1 MEKNSENEMSLREIR
16 RRRRVRNQIIT
27 YIVSGLV
34 LLVIA
39 AGLFFGGRKALAY
52 FTPVLEPVEEVVQEE
67 PMVVETPVVE
77 EPVEEEV
84 IPEADLLDELID
96 SYLID
101 MTLEQKVAGLF
112 IVTPESITDVSTAV
126 KAGEGTKAALEKYP
140 VGGMIYSTK
149 NIVSEAQLKE
159 MLENTSM
166 FCRFPMFLA
175 VDEEGGSVAR
185 VASSSLNV
193 AQVESMGEIGAT
205 NDVANAA
212 TAGTTIGEYLSFY
225 GFNVDFAPVADVLTN
240 PDSAIG
246 DRSFGADPAM
256 SASMVSTFVESI
268 QNTSVSACLKH
279 FPGLGDAD
287 GDSHELLISTDKT
300 IEELRTTE
308 FLPFISGI
316 EAGVDFIMMGHISVP
331 AVIGDDTPA
340 SLSKIMVTD
349 VLRTELGYDGIVI
362 TDAMN
367 MGAITETY
375 DSGEAAV
382 MALNA
387 GVDMI
392 LMPEDFEVAYQG
404 VLDAV
409 ASGTLTKERIDEA
422 LHRIYR
428 VKYKDSLE

>member
-1 MEKNSENEMSLREIR
+1 MSQREIR
-16 RRRRVRNQIIT
+16 RRRRVRNQMIT
-27 YIVSGLV
+27 YIVSAV
-34 LLVIA
+34 LLIGIV
-39 AGLFFGGRKALAY
+39 AGLFFGGKQALAY
-52 FTPVLEPVEEVVQEE
+52 FTPALEPVEEVVQEE
-67 PMVVETPVVE
+67 PAVVETPVVE

-84 IPEADLLDELID
+84 VPEADLLDELID
-96 SYLID
+96 SYLAE

-112 IVTPESITDVSTAV
+112 IVTPESITDVTTAV
-126 KAGEGTKAALEKYP
+126 KAGEGTKAALEQYP

-149 NIVSEAQLKE
+149 NILSEDQIKE

-166 FCRFPMFLA
+166 YCQFPMFLA

-185 VASSSLNV
+185 VASSTLNV
-193 AQVESMGEIGAT
+193 AKVESMGSVGAT
-205 NDVANAA
+205 LDTANAA
-212 TAGTTIGEYLSFY
+212 TAGTTIGEYLSYY

-246 DRSFGADPAM
+246 DRSFGADPVM
-256 SASMVSTFVESI
+256 TASMVGAFVESI
-268 QNTSVSACLKH
+268 QNTQVSACLKH
-279 FPGLGDAD
+279 FPGLGNAD
-287 GDSHELLISTDKT
+287 GDSHELLITTDKT
-300 IEELRTTE
+300 LEELRATE

-316 EAGVDFIMMGHISVP
+316 QAGADFVMMGHISVP
-331 AVIGDDTPA
+331 AVIGDNTPA

-349 VLRTELGYDGIVI
+349 VLRTELGFDGIIV

-367 MGAITETY
+367 MGAITEAY
-375 DSGEAAV
+375 EPQVAAV

-392 LMPEDFEVAYQG
+392 LMPEDFLAAYQG

-409 ASGTLTKERIDEA
+409 ADGTLTKERIDEA

>member
-1 MEKNSENEMSLREIR
+1 MEKNVEREMSQREIR
-16 RRRRVRNQIIT
+16 RRRRVRNQMIT
-27 YIVSGLV
+27 YIVSAV
-34 LLVIA
+34 LLIGIV
-39 AGLFFGGRKALAY
+39 AGLFFGGKQALAY
-52 FTPVLEPVEEVVQEE
+52 FTPALEPVEEVVQEE
-67 PMVVETPVVE
+67 PAVVETPVVE
-77 EPVEEEV
+77 EPMEEEV
-84 IPEADLLDELID
+84 VPEADLLDELID
-96 SYLID
+96 SYLAE

-112 IVTPESITDVSTAV
+112 IVTPESITDVTTAV
-126 KAGEGTKAALEKYP
+126 KAGEGTKAALEQYP

-149 NIVSEAQLKE
+149 NIISEDQIKE

-166 FCRFPMFLA
+166 YCQFPMFLA

-185 VASSSLNV
+185 VASSTLNV
-193 AQVESMGEIGAT
+193 AKVESMGSVGAT
-205 NDVANAA
+205 LDTANAA
-212 TAGTTIGEYLSFY
+212 TAGTTIGEYLSYY

-246 DRSFGADPAM
+246 DRSFGADPVM
-256 SASMVSTFVESI
+256 TASMVGAFVESI
-268 QNTSVSACLKH
+268 QNTQVSACLKH
-279 FPGLGDAD
+279 FPGLGNAD
-287 GDSHELLISTDKT
+287 GDSHELLITTDKT
-300 IEELRTTE
+300 LEELRTTE

-316 EAGVDFIMMGHISVP
+316 QAGADFVMMGHISVP
-331 AVIGDDTPA
+331 AVIGDNTPA

-349 VLRTELGYDGIVI
+349 VLRTELGFDGIVI

-367 MGAITETY
+367 MGAITEAY
-375 DSGEAAV
+375 EPQVAAV

-392 LMPEDFEVAYQG
+392 LMPEDFEAAYQG

-409 ASGTLTKERIDEA
+409 ADGTLTKERIDEA